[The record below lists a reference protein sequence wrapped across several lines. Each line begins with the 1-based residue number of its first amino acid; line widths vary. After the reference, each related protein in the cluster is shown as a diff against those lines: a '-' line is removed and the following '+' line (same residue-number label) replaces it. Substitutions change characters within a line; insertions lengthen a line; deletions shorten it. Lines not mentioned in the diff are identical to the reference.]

1 MQGSVK
7 FYNRKK
13 GFGFISGEDGQ
24 DYFVHFTGLTEGTF
38 LRDNDLVEFE
48 AAEGER
54 GPKAQNVNLLTK
66 ASDRDDIP
74 QEEGSEEATSEEA
87 PAQEEAA
94 SEEAPAKEE
103 EATEEAPAQEEA
115 TSEEEPAKEE

>member
-54 GPKAQNVNLLTK
+54 GPKAQNVKLLTK

-74 QEEGSEEATSEEA
+74 QEEGQEGEATSEEAPAQEEEATSEEA
-87 PAQEEAA
+87 PAQEEEAA
-94 SEEAPAKEE
+94 SEEAPAEE
-103 EATEEAPAQEEA
+103 
-115 TSEEEPAKEE
+115 AKEE